1 MQKALAPEI
10 STFPDENAQ
19 LIGGN
24 CGACGATVF
33 PVQSH
38 CPNCGKDEMSD
49 VLLPRSGTLVAWTT
63 QGFFPGYPYK
73 GAGDRND
80 FEPFGVGL
88 VQLDDVV
95 QVEGRLTEADPDKL
109 DFGMKVELTFI
120 PFYTDDEGDEVYTFA
135 FSPVSVAQT
144 ANPV

>member
-19 LIGGN
+19 LIGGH
-24 CGACGATVF
+24 CAACGATVF

-38 CPNCGKDEMSD
+38 CPNCGAAGMSD
-49 VLLPRSGTLVAWTT
+49 VLLPRTGTLVTWTT

-73 GAGDRND
+73 GPGGRND
-80 FEPFGVGL
+80 FTPFGMGL

-95 QVEGRLTEADPDKL
+95 RVEGRLTEADPDKL
-109 DFGMKVELTFI
+109 DFGMAVELTWI
-120 PFYTDDEGDEVYTFA
+120 PFYTDDQGNEVFTFA
-135 FSPVSVAQT
+135 FAPVARR
-144 ANPV
+144 PE